1 MNTIHRLLSALMSVA
16 ILAGCAA
23 ALVPETSDPWKKYSQ
38 AMELFAVQRPIP
50 AERLLRESI
59 DGLTQTDQ
67 YGRLALVQLEYSRF
81 IGSPTFQQS
90 PVFTQRLS
98 ELGGPNG
105 IAKTIQGLNAQA
117 ETNLRK
123 ALSTSPT
130 VDSPPE
136 RTQVLLLLIEA
147 QARQGKNREACE
159 SVSQAIES
167 YEHARGI
174 KYQYKTHPP
183 HGTVS
188 EHLAQRKVLLG
199 CHAT

>member
-1 MNTIHRLLSALMSVA
+1 MNTIHRLLSALISVA

-38 AMELFAVQRPIP
+38 AMELFSVQRPIP

-59 DGLTQTDQ
+59 NGLTRTDQ
-67 YGRLALVQLEYSRF
+67 YGRLAIVQLEYSEF
-81 IGSPTFQQS
+81 IASPTFQES
-90 PVFTQRLS
+90 PVFAQRLS

-123 ALSTSPT
+123 ALITSPI

-167 YEHARGI
+167 YGHARDI
-174 KYQYKTHPP
+174 KYQYKIHPP

-188 EHLAQRKVLLG
+188 EHLAQRKVQLG